1 MRFKLFNIR
10 FYLSFPLA
18 AALCIV
24 LCVDS
29 SMTAFCAL
37 INACLHELGHI
48 AVLKAY
54 GCKIKSITLSV
65 FDISIK
71 KTDCALSINSEIAV
85 ALSGAAAN
93 IFCALLFLVTYLCFN
108 IDIFRTLSLSA
119 LVLACFNLLPVASLD
134 GGCAL
139 MLLMMKRLSLD
150 KASRIL
156 DIISG
161 IVLLPMTVCGIIL
174 LIKSKYNFTLLFT
187 SCYLTGIIL
196 IKKKRDFKTMQS

>member
-1 MRFKLFNIR
+1 MRFKLFNIP
-10 FYLSFPLA
+10 FYISFPLA

-37 INACLHELGHI
+37 INAVLHELGHI
-48 AVLKAY
+48 IVLKYY
-54 GCKIKSITLSV
+54 GCKIKSITLSL
-65 FDISIK
+65 FDINIK

-93 IFCALLFLVTYLCFN
+93 ILCSLLFSVLYLCFGLS
-108 IDIFRTLSLSA
+108 ILKTLSLSA
-119 LVLACFNLLPVASLD
+119 LVLACFNLLPVDSLD

-139 MLLMMKRLSLD
+139 MLMMMKRLSLN
-150 KASRIL
+150 KSSKIL
-156 DIISG
+156 DIISAL
-161 IVLLPMTVCGIIL
+161 VLIPMAVCGIIL

-187 SCYLTGIIL
+187 TCYLTGIIL
-196 IKKKRDFKTMQS
+196 IKKKRTTEMIG